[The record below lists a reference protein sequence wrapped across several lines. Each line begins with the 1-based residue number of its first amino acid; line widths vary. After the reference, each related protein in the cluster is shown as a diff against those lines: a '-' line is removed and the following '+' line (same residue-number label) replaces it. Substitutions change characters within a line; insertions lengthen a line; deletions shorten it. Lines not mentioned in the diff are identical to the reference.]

1 MKQTMRQVAT
11 RHRGTST
18 RAGSYQDRE
27 TVELAVMGGSHSM
40 MFLQGKAAVTQQ
52 TAEDLSSSSE
62 QHQAS
67 PLSINHSPQQAR
79 AVTVPM

>member
-27 TVELAVMGGSHSM
+27 TVELAVMGGGHSM
-40 MFLQGKAAVTQQ
+40 MFLQGKAAVIQQ
-52 TAEDLSSSSE
+52 TAEDLS
-62 QHQAS
+62 S
-67 PLSINHSPQQAR
+67 PLSINHSPQQVR